1 MSHPVVVIGA
11 GLSGL
16 YASSLLAQAGQRVLL
31 IEARERV
38 GGRILSQAPTASA
51 HRVDLGPSWFWPGM
65 NPRMKRLVAELKL
78 SSFPQHTRGAAVVEG
93 QDGKLYKHQSS
104 WEQSPASYRIAGG
117 TQALTDALLASLQA
131 QVGEQVHLQTHTR
144 AHGMKL
150 RPHAVELELE
160 DARGRWQQLA
170 TQVIVTV
177 PPRLMAQD
185 LAFEPTWP
193 DAVVQDMRATPT
205 WMAGQ
210 AKFVAAYPSAFWRE
224 AGLSGD
230 GMSHRGPMSE
240 IHDASDATGQV
251 AALFGFVGASPSY
264 RAGIGREALQQQSL
278 AQLVRMFG
286 PEAANPLWV
295 SVQDWA
301 QEPFTAAKEDQHPL
315 AYHPMYDEPHVPTSW
330 AQRVWLAG
338 TERSPNYGGYLEGA
352 LEAAELAVKGVLER
366 VSMSQLGTHST
377 SPEIGE
383 VQ

>member
-1 MSHPVVVIGA
+1 MSLPIVVIGA

-16 YASSLLAQAGQRVLL
+16 YASSLLAQAGQRVML
-31 IEARERV
+31 IEARERI
-38 GGRILSQAPTASA
+38 GGRVLSQAPIATST
-51 HRVDLGPSWFWPGM
+51 HRVDLGPSWFWPDM
-65 NPRMKRLVAELKL
+65 NPRMKRLLTQLGLA
-78 SSFPQHTRGAAVVEG
+78 SFPQHTRGAVVVEG
-93 QDGKLYKHQSS
+93 QDGKLYKHQTT
-104 WEQSPASYRIAGG
+104 WEQSPSSYRIAGG
-117 TQALTDALLASLQA
+117 SQALTDAVLAQL
-131 QVGEQVHLQTHTR
+131 GDQVHVQTNTR
-144 AHGMKL
+144 VHAMKL

-170 TQVIVTV
+170 AQVIVTI

-185 LAFEPTWP
+185 MALEPAWP
-193 DAVVQDMRATPT
+193 DGLMADMQSTAT

-240 IHDASDATGQV
+240 IHDASDASGQV

-264 RAGIGREALQQQSL
+264 RAGIGRETLMQQSL
-278 AQLVRMFG
+278 AQLLRMFG
-286 PEAANPLWV
+286 SEAAKPLWT

-301 QEPFTAAKEDQHPL
+301 QEPLTAAKEDQRPL
-315 AYHPMYDEPHVPTSW
+315 SYHPMYEVAQVPSQW

-352 LEAAELAVKGVLER
+352 LEAAELAVKGL
-366 VSMSQLGTHST
+366 LGNLNASASHAHLAPT
-377 SPEIGE
+377 EVGE
-383 VQ
+383 VS

>member
-1 MSHPVVVIGA
+1 
-11 GLSGL
+11 
-16 YASSLLAQAGQRVLL
+16 
-31 IEARERV
+31 
-38 GGRILSQAPTASA
+38 
-51 HRVDLGPSWFWPGM
+51 
-65 NPRMKRLVAELKL
+65 
-78 SSFPQHTRGAAVVEG
+78 
-93 QDGKLYKHQSS
+93 LYKHQTT
-104 WEQSPASYRIAGG
+104 WEQSPSSYRIAGG
-117 TQALTDALLASLQA
+117 SQALTDAVLAQL
-131 QVGEQVHLQTHTR
+131 GDHVHVQTNTR
-144 AHGMKL
+144 VHAMKL

-170 TQVIVTV
+170 AQVIVTI

-185 LAFEPTWP
+185 MALEPAWP
-193 DAVVQDMRATPT
+193 DGFMADMQSTAT

-240 IHDASDATGQV
+240 IHDASDASGQV

-264 RAGIGREALQQQSL
+264 RAGIGREALMQQSL

-286 PEAANPLWV
+286 SEAAKPLWT

-301 QEPFTAAKEDQHPL
+301 QEPLTAAKEDQRPL
-315 AYHPMYDEPHVPTSW
+315 SYHPMYEVAQVPSQW

-352 LEAAELAVKGVLER
+352 LEAAELAVKGL
-366 VSMSQLGTHST
+366 LGSLNASASHAHLAPT
-377 SPEIGE
+377 EVGE
-383 VQ
+383 VS